1 MNSLELAPQIEELYK
16 LNDFINEIIGKQDFQ
31 VDLIL
36 EEVFVN
42 IVNYSKTDSIRV
54 NSSFENSILTLEF
67 IDDGVEF
74 NPLLN
79 EDPKMPESIEDAEVG
94 GLGIHLTKEL
104 SDDIEYD
111 RIADENHLK
120 ITKKVK

>member
-120 ITKKVK
+120 ITKKAE

>member
-120 ITKKVK
+120 ITKKVE